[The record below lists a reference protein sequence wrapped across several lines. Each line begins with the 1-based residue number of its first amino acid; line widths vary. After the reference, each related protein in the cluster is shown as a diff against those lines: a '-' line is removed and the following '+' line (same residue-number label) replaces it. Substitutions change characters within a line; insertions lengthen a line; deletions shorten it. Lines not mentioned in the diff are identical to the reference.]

1 MKSCLGNLILLVKKK
16 EEKNVKDSSLIKF
29 MFYTF
34 VMMVTDEFNNSTLNL
49 GTEKNRVIH
58 IFQNVFQ

>member
-16 EEKNVKDSSLIKF
+16 EEQNVKDSRLIKF

>member
-16 EEKNVKDSSLIKF
+16 EEQNVKDSSLIKF
-29 MFYTF
+29 MCYTF